1 MTATYPTGKV
11 LTCYTLFDGGISG
24 LIHLIGVMLFPMN
37 ETISRHSWQHVG
49 LNNFF
54 LAMLGAIAF
63 GTLFGFI
70 PSIVTSI
77 IIVLRKIVLSSVW
90 QYFRLFVIGC
100 FVTFFIFVI
109 GFHDINRLFTSN
121 TLGTWLGILVFNGG
135 RLAIVGGLSSVIVG
149 KLVLPKS

>member
-1 MTATYPTGKV
+1 MTAKYPTGKV
-11 LTCYTLFDGGISG
+11 LTYYALFGGGIGG

-49 LNNFF
+49 LNNFY

-109 GFHDINRLFTSN
+109 AFHDIDRLFTSN
-121 TLGTWLGILVFNGG
+121 TLVTWLGILVFNG

>member
-11 LTCYTLFDGGISG
+11 LTCYALFGGGIGG
-24 LIHLIGVMLFPMN
+24 LIHLMGVMLFPMK
-37 ETISRHSWQHVG
+37 ETISWQQGG

-54 LAMLGAIAF
+54 LAMLAAIAF

-70 PSIVTSI
+70 PSILTSI

-109 GFHDINRLFTSN
+109 AFHDINRLFTSN
-121 TLGTWLGILVFNGG
+121 TLVTWLGILVFNG

>member
-11 LTCYTLFDGGISG
+11 LTCYALFGGGIGG
-24 LIHLIGVMLFPMN
+24 LIHLIGVMLFPMK
-37 ETISRHSWQHVG
+37 ETISWQQGG

-54 LAMLGAIAF
+54 LAMLAAIAF

-70 PSIVTSI
+70 PSILTSI

-109 GFHDINRLFTSN
+109 AFHDINRLFTSN
-121 TLGTWLGILVFNGG
+121 TLVTWLGILVFNG
-135 RLAIVGGLSSVIVG
+135 RLAIVGGLTSVIVG

>member
-11 LTCYTLFDGGISG
+11 LTCYALFGGGIGG
-24 LIHLIGVMLFPMN
+24 LIHLIGVMLFPMK
-37 ETISRHSWQHVG
+37 ETISWQQGG

-54 LAMLGAIAF
+54 LAMLAAIAF

-70 PSIVTSI
+70 PSILTSI

-109 GFHDINRLFTSN
+109 AFHDINRLFTSN
-121 TLGTWLGILVFNGG
+121 TLVTWLGILVFNG

-149 KLVLPKS
+149 KLVLPKR

>member
-11 LTCYTLFDGGISG
+11 LTCYALFGGGIGG
-24 LIHLIGVMLFPMN
+24 LIHLIGVMLFPMK
-37 ETISRHSWQHVG
+37 ETISWQQGG

-54 LAMLGAIAF
+54 LAMLAAIAF

-70 PSIVTSI
+70 PSILTSI

-109 GFHDINRLFTSN
+109 AFHDINRLFTSN
-121 TLGTWLGILVFNGG
+121 TLVTWLGIQLFNG

-149 KLVLPKS
+149 KLVLPKR

>member
-1 MTATYPTGKV
+1 MTAKYPTGKV
-11 LTCYTLFDGGISG
+11 LTYYALFGGGIGG
-24 LIHLIGVMLFPMN
+24 LIHLIGVMLFPMK
-37 ETISRHSWQHVG
+37 ETISWQQGG

-54 LAMLGAIAF
+54 LAMLAAIAF

-70 PSIVTSI
+70 PSILTSI

-109 GFHDINRLFTSN
+109 AFHDINRLFTSN
-121 TLGTWLGILVFNGG
+121 TLVTWLGILVFNG

-149 KLVLPKS
+149 KLVLPKR

>member
-1 MTATYPTGKV
+1 MTAKYPTGKV
-11 LTCYTLFDGGISG
+11 LTCYALFGGGIGG
-24 LIHLIGVMLFPMN
+24 LIHLIGVMLFPMK
-37 ETISRHSWQHVG
+37 ETISWQQGG

-54 LAMLGAIAF
+54 LAMLAAIAF

-70 PSIVTSI
+70 PSILTSI

-109 GFHDINRLFTSN
+109 AFHDINRLFTSN
-121 TLGTWLGILVFNGG
+121 TLVTWLGILVFNG

-149 KLVLPKS
+149 KLVLPKR

>member
-1 MTATYPTGKV
+1 MTAKYPTGKV
-11 LTCYTLFDGGISG
+11 LTCYALFGGGIGG
-24 LIHLIGVMLFPMN
+24 LIHLLGVMLFPIN

-109 GFHDINRLFTSN
+109 AFHDINRLVTSN
-121 TLGTWLGILVFNGG
+121 TLVTWLGILVFNG

>member
-1 MTATYPTGKV
+1 
-11 LTCYTLFDGGISG
+11 
-24 LIHLIGVMLFPMN
+24 MN

-109 GFHDINRLFTSN
+109 AFHDINRLN
-121 TLGTWLGILVFNGG
+121 NYKVMEVELFNMFP
-135 RLAIVGGLSSVIVG
+135 RTYHVESISLLERKSVE
-149 KLVLPKS
+149 K

>member
-1 MTATYPTGKV
+1 MTAKYPTGKV
-11 LTCYTLFDGGISG
+11 LTYYALFGGGIGG

-109 GFHDINRLFTSN
+109 AFHDINIVKTELYQATFN
-121 TLGTWLGILVFNGG
+121 TILK
-135 RLAIVGGLSSVIVG
+135 RIKLA
-149 KLVLPKS
+149 

>member
-1 MTATYPTGKV
+1 MTAKYPTGKV
-11 LTCYTLFDGGISG
+11 LTYYALFGGGIGG
-24 LIHLIGVMLFPMN
+24 LIHLMGVMLFPMK
-37 ETISRHSWQHVG
+37 ETISWQYVG

-54 LAMLGAIAF
+54 LARLGAIAF

-109 GFHDINRLFTSN
+109 AFHDINRLFTSN
-121 TLGTWLGILVFNGG
+121 TLVTWLGILVFNG

>member
-11 LTCYTLFDGGISG
+11 LTCYALFGGGIGG
-24 LIHLIGVMLFPMN
+24 LIHLIGVMLFPMK
-37 ETISRHSWQHVG
+37 ETISWQQGG

-54 LAMLGAIAF
+54 LAMLAAIAF

-70 PSIVTSI
+70 PSILTSI

-109 GFHDINRLFTSN
+109 AFHDINRLFTSN
-121 TLGTWLGILVFNGG
+121 TLVTWLGILVFNG

>member
-11 LTCYTLFDGGISG
+11 LTYYALFGGGIGG

-37 ETISRHSWQHVG
+37 ETISWQHVG

-54 LAMLGAIAF
+54 LTMLATIAF

-90 QYFRLFVIGC
+90 QYFRLFLIGC

-109 GFHDINRLFTSN
+109 AFHDINRLFTSN
-121 TLGTWLGILVFNGG
+121 TLVTWLGILVFNG